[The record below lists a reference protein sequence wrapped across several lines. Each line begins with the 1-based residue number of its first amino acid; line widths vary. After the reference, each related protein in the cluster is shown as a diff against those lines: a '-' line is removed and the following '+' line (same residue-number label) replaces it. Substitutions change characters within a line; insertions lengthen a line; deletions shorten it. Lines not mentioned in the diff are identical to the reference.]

1 MTAVFSCVD
10 IQSDNHK
17 HLFPAPLISS
27 MLLNGVS
34 NFLCISVGDP
44 PFGAFVLNKRY
55 LYDKFVNKFYYDIPF
70 FTVLP
75 QFFSIELV
83 EKALLY
89 VISFLRNNESNVV
102 FNLHLLSD
110 LIEPNKVSTE
120 FFIFDYV
127 TSSIE
132 ASLVFSQSLDSW
144 QHLWNIFARNYN
156 SLMNKY
162 PLCIVKLADLSPS
175 MFSDN
180 ISSFPD
186 WASPFNPGYYSPIES
201 PYNLVLLMQNS
212 PIAWLNSS
220 VDNRNLLF
228 ENLWCY
234 PGSNS
239 ALFSYMLLYAVFS
252 SINDYQLN
260 SPTINCIFSY
270 KLDNYGMK
278 ALSHRLMHFIST
290 SSYSNLFQVYM
301 AND

>member
-1 MTAVFSCVD
+1 
-10 IQSDNHK
+10 
-17 HLFPAPLISS
+17 
-27 MLLNGVS
+27 
-34 NFLCISVGDP
+34 
-44 PFGAFVLNKRY
+44 
-55 LYDKFVNKFYYDIPF
+55 
-70 FTVLP
+70 
-75 QFFSIELV
+75 
-83 EKALLY
+83 
-89 VISFLRNNESNVV
+89 
-102 FNLHLLSD
+102 
-110 LIEPNKVSTE
+110 
-120 FFIFDYV
+120 
-127 TSSIE
+127 
-132 ASLVFSQSLDSW
+132 
-144 QHLWNIFARNYN
+144 
-156 SLMNKY
+156 MNKY

-270 KLDNYGMK
+270 KLDNHGMK

-290 SSYSNLFQVYM
+290 TSYSNLFQVYM